1 MKTPR
6 NAIGAQRGVTL
17 VELLVAVV
25 IGLVIVLA
33 ATNVVLLGET
43 HKRSTTSNNDTSQ
56 SGAYVAYSL
65 DRALRSAGSGFALA
79 WDQGMFGCRLSV
91 ARVLSSGSAATA
103 ILPRATAL
111 PVPFAGFLGGA
122 AGVANLRLAPVL
134 IGDGQSAGGSDVL
147 MVMTGNSPAGDVARP
162 IRSDV
167 TGSNNLRLDNTV
179 GLSAGDIGLI
189 TQPGATDCLLE
200 QVGTTDAS
208 FAAAGNDVLP
218 LGGDYLNASSNL
230 ATMAASGASFFS
242 VLGNRNAPGSLQFQV
257 FGVDTNRT
265 LFSYDLLRTV
275 GDGTDAAALQALADG
290 VAELHAMYGIDPTA
304 PHTGAHLQWVAPTG
318 TWAIANVLA
327 DPNLMR
333 QIVAV
338 RVAIVMRGDHYEK
351 AEVTRERQVLFEGTP
366 GEIAA
371 DTYTEDSDNR
381 HFRLRVIDTTIPLR
395 NMLLLAT
402 S

>member
-6 NAIGAQRGVTL
+6 NPLDAQRGVTL

-33 ATNVVLLGET
+33 ATNVVLVGET
-43 HKRSTTSNNDTSQ
+43 HKRSTSSNNDTSQ

-65 DRALRSAGSGFALA
+65 DRALRGAGSGFALA

-91 ARVLSSGSAATA
+91 ARLVGGAATT

-111 PVPFAGFLGGA
+111 PVPFAGYLGGA
-122 AGVANLRLAPVL
+122 AGMANLRLAPVL

-179 GLSAGDIGLI
+179 GMRAGDIGLI

-200 QVGTTDAS
+200 QVGPTDAS

-230 ATMAASGASFFS
+230 STMAASGASFFS

-275 GDGTDAAALQALADG
+275 GGGTDTEALQALADG
-290 VAELHAMYGIDPTA
+290 VTELHAMYGIDPVA
-304 PHTGAHLQWVAPTG
+304 PHTGVNLQWVAPTG
-318 TWAIANVLA
+318 TWASANVLA
-327 DPNLMR
+327 NPNLMR

-338 RVAIVMRGDHYEK
+338 RVAIVLRGAHYEK
-351 AEVTRERQVLFEGTP
+351 EPVTLARQALFEGTP
-366 GEIAA
+366 GAIAA
-371 DTYTEDSDNR
+371 ETYTEGSDNQ